1 MLGIISLYSGSV
13 VGGSA
18 SDVQFSVSRLQE
30 GTPSLE
36 TFTLSLDGVK
46 TSPIHVN
53 ASAGEVRKQENKVPL
68 NLLIFDPKNYS
79 LRKDKFIK
87 SKMSL
92 LFILFFFV
100 TGLFTNLRANLC
112 AGICD
117 LLKMEFGNPY
127 PPKNLK
133 FLHVTLH
140 VIV

>member
-92 LFILFFFV
+92 LFILFFFCHR
-100 TGLFTNLRANLC
+100 F
-112 AGICD
+112 IYE
-117 LLKMEFGNPY
+117 LKG
-127 PPKNLK
+127 
-133 FLHVTLH
+133 
-140 VIV
+140 